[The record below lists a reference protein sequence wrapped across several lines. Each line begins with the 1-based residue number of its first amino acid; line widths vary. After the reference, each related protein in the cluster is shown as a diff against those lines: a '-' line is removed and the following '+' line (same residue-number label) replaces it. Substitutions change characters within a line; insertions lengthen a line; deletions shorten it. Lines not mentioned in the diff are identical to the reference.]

1 MLTIS
6 VVELIF
12 DVLEE
17 LFDDSFCSVD
27 WACFVEDS
35 GVVYCTGALVT
46 LCMLISSSLNDEQA
60 LTAHYITMSE
70 MSSCIRKY
78 SHSG

>member
-1 MLTIS
+1 MLTVS

-17 LFDDSFCSVD
+17 LLFDDSFCSVD
-27 WACFVEDS
+27 WACFVEDA
-35 GVVYCTGALVT
+35 GDVCCTGALVT

-60 LTAHYITMSE
+60 LTAPHYDYE
-70 MSSCIRKY
+70 
-78 SHSG
+78 